1 MRDIFS
7 VLRDYRLFGNDD
19 EGGGG
24 GGSDKTYNSLSEAA
38 KDGQHGKAVNIKG
51 KGRQKVEFAD
61 KSYNKRMA
69 TVSANAG
76 GGGGGTVAKAAKT
89 VSEFGGRGPDG
100 RYEPIPGPRTIAQRI
115 KGSFDGTDSF
125 HRPASNFKTINNS
138 QRQALEAAGYSV
150 TKQGTVKSR
159 DGSATVAGSRWSRS
173 PQVNQIMA
181 ENADDRASVRSGGGD
196 RVPVKQPVVPK
207 KIVRPQLR
215 PADLPKPTTAPLDYD
230 TLYTGDPGMT
240 GDPNIFTSP
249 YQVGP
254 RPSTYSPSSFPG
266 GGDPM
271 LADPPR
277 GTPSMGTSF
286 GSFGNPVDMSR
297 DVPLSDQRRPDML
310 DVQPSA
316 PGPSRAPL
324 VADPYLS
331 DVLADE
337 RLGTYDDLK
346 DSQRMAAEQ
355 QLNRDSLTPSISDI
369 LREQQIQREVDPS
382 KNQGRPPGSY
392 DSAGLG
398 NFFENLF
405 SSDEGVASLP
415 VRVGRQDGP
424 GTIANAV
431 PGAVTEA
438 DARAY
443 AQGFGAIDPKT
454 RLGRAGLRP
463 RINKTSNIVPGE
475 TDLLKKNVATMARLG
490 SGALDFAAQP
500 FGQGAQDFSQSMMDK
515 AKAFDENITSRLPQ
529 DTQDKLNAEL
539 SWDNVGTQVAANAG
553 PVAAS
558 VGAATFGLVPAIA
571 AGVTLGIG
579 GLVNQVNDTV
589 DAEFKSGNLQNTEA
603 FKALVEGGL
612 DPETAKQTMASQLA
626 NQAAPYVAAVAGAGG
641 VVTNKVLNI
650 AGAPK
655 LLNNFLGKKIATP
668 LGQRAARATTAG
680 VLEAPVEG
688 FQEYAEGKLPGMVT
702 GYDPL
707 RTTAAQD
714 RQNFL
719 LGSILGGG
727 TATAL
732 TAAGQQ
738 GPTVQRAA
746 DIETV
751 GTDPMLTQ
759 QRNIPPDPF
768 ASPNQLA
775 DQLARKAA
783 QQQQAT
789 PTSDAAASVLSG
801 APEGDPNV
809 LANQLARKRA
819 EAELK
824 AKTQGAPSVPVQLA
838 PMDIAPNILQIA
850 PPDTVVDPVGQAN
863 LQNQRG
869 FDPSQVDTAA
879 SQAAAITPDD
889 IGTDPIDMEGA
900 DAAARERLASELLQ
914 RGTIPNPNALAD
926 QLAAQA
932 ARNAATADGLE
943 TAPVEAAVQGTLP
956 GLDIDDGSNRQSIGA
971 ARVDDTT
978 RLADENA
985 QLAEILQR
993 GETEA
998 AALDDGLA
1006 LDTLDLSGKM
1016 FTGGVPTNFETTG
1029 LSRFSPLADQI
1040 YTTSQRADMQRAN
1053 QLDMALR
1060 ARRLAEEA
1068 AQAPQNRAQAALDAL
1083 EQGGPDKSAV
1093 EQVNEAR
1100 EATKQYR
1107 EYVENKNRIEAL
1119 NRAMRSGIGS
1129 VFNADGSVQPTTP
1142 SPAAEVTAPEAVSTS
1157 GIVPPVDAAAVA
1169 DQVVGSSEA
1178 GLDAGLSEDAAM
1190 AEIMRNFDTNI
1201 PLTETV
1207 EERVARQLES
1217 QRRRQEGQIPDRN
1230 FLTDLPRPG
1239 TDTPA
1244 QQLARQLEN
1253 QRRRQEGQIPDR
1265 NFLTDIPRPGTD
1277 TPAQQLARR
1286 QRQAERLQRLQR
1298 NFPTDL
1304 PLPGTDTASMQRDR
1318 QRAAA
1323 MRRKAALEAEGIG
1336 SLATVPLKEAPLEGE
1351 VLSDLGPFVGGR
1363 GEFSPT
1369 GETIEGVAVDLNQV
1383 PSPMGRADMDPFLYE
1398 GEVIDPVQTTD
1409 LTEAKAPVVDTI
1421 EGTINRPK
1429 PTVED
1434 LAQGIGSL
1442 TAAEDAAM
1450 ARITPPTADVESKI
1464 EQDRKKARNAALRS
1478 LSGQTIDTESVMPP
1492 AGGAPYFPELPTDD
1506 VLPPEEREGGGP
1518 GGDGRPDVVPPMQTV
1533 DGEDG
1538 GCPPGYRRVLDPA
1551 TGRYICLKIEEGSAG
1566 VPAAPAEEAEE
1577 EDGVV
1582 IDIPVTERPKISP
1595 YYVPEMIESNYTPY
1609 VPGRRA
1615 STQ

>member
-24 GGSDKTYNSLSEAA
+24 GGGSDKTYDSLADAA

-51 KGRQKVEFAD
+51 KGLQKVEFAD
-61 KSYNKRMA
+61 KSYNQRMA

-115 KGSFDGTDSF
+115 RGSFDGTDSF

-181 ENADDRASVRSGGGD
+181 ENADDRASVRSGGD

-230 TLYTGDPGMT
+230 TLYTGDPGM
-240 GDPNIFTSP
+240 FMSP

-254 RPSTYSPSSFPG
+254 RPSTYSPSTFPG

-297 DVPLSDQRRPDML
+297 DVPLSDQ
-310 DVQPSA
+310 
-316 PGPSRAPL
+316 RAPL

-443 AQGFGAIDPKT
+443 AQGFGAIDPDT
-454 RLGRAGLRP
+454 GLRP

-789 PTSDAAASVLSG
+789 PKPTSDAAASVLSG
-801 APEGDPNV
+801 APKGDPNV
-809 LANQLARKRA
+809 LANQLARERA

-869 FDPSQVDTAA
+869 FDPSQVDTSGA
-879 SQAAAITPDD
+879 QAAAITPDD

-943 TAPVEAAVQGTLP
+943 TAPVEAAAQGTLP

-978 RLADENA
+978 RLIDENA

-1083 EQGGPDKSAV
+1083 DQGGPDKSAV
-1093 EQVNEAR
+1093 EQVNDAR

-1169 DQVVGSSEA
+1169 DQVAGSSEA

-1230 FLTDLPRPG
+1230 FLTDL
-1239 TDTPA
+1239 
-1244 QQLARQLEN
+1244 
-1253 QRRRQEGQIPDR
+1253 
-1265 NFLTDIPRPGTD
+1265 PRPGTD

-1351 VLSDLGPFVGGR
+1351 ILNDLGPFVGGR
-1363 GEFSPT
+1363 GEVPPT
-1369 GETIEGVAVDLNQV
+1369 SETIEGVAVDLNQV

-1398 GEVIDPVQTTD
+1398 GEVIDPVKDTKTVDPTAGQT
-1409 LTEAKAPVVDTI
+1409 V
-1421 EGTINRPK
+1421 EGTINRPT

-1492 AGGAPYFPELPTDD
+1492 AGGTPYFPELPTDD

-1577 EDGVV
+1577 DDGVV
-1582 IDIPVTERPKISP
+1582 IDIPITERPKISP